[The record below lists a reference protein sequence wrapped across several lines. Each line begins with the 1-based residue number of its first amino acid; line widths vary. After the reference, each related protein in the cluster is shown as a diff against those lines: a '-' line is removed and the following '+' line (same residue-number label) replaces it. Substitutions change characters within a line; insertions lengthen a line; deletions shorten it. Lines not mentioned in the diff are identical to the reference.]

1 MLSFAVVS
9 RCRGNSRTFNSWLMA
24 SATFHS
30 RDVSSRNA
38 EQPVYLIVCQVQRG
52 LQQRD
57 KGR

>member
-1 MLSFAVVS
+1 
-9 RCRGNSRTFNSWLMA
+9 MA